1 MSSDNLSLPAF
12 RGTNVRVSLIHCG
25 RTTVPTA
32 YVVTKQ
38 ITGHDILDIPCF
50 SFLVENERIGK
61 KVLFDLGL
69 MKAWKEKQPPAILGQ
84 IEFAKAAMD
93 ITQDVA
99 DQLKANQLP
108 LELINAIIWSHHH
121 IDHTGDPSLF
131 PKTTALV
138 VGPGFKSNKA
148 TYPGYPANP
157 DAVVVQDAFEGRE
170 LVELDFSNAELEI
183 GGLKALDY
191 FEDGSFYLLQAPGHT
206 HDHIAGLAR
215 ISDTKF
221 VFLGGDTAHHVGE
234 FRPTIHLP
242 LPESITPSPFDG
254 PFTNT
259 ACLGSLFEYAHP
271 QSSTEPQGDYRTMP
285 FYELSPI
292 MNVDLDQ
299 ALVSLERMKAFDAHQ
314 DVLVIV
320 AHDSSLLD
328 VLPLYPAHLTWGSG
342 ELKMRGRWRFLKDFE
357 KAANL
362 SAATNI

>member
-1 MSSDNLSLPAF
+1 MSSDTLSLPAF
-12 RGTNVRVSLIHCG
+12 RGTNVRVSLIHGG

-32 YVVTKQ
+32 YVVTRQ

-93 ITQDVA
+93 ITLDVA
-99 DQLKANQLP
+99 DQLKANQLH

-221 VFLGGDTAHHVGE
+221 VFLGGDTAHH
-234 FRPTIHLP
+234 
-242 LPESITPSPFDG
+242 
-254 PFTNT
+254 
-259 ACLGSLFEYAHP
+259 
-271 QSSTEPQGDYRTMP
+271 SSTEPQGDYRTMP

-342 ELKMRGRWRFLKDFE
+342 ELKMIGRWRFLKDFE